1 MDKFGSEVCF
11 FRKYQV
17 IQKDKKWQGNRHFL
31 GKYTK
36 KITYNRGKINRG
48 EPPFLH
54 AYFEIQEESCYKKCS
69 SEQIFP
75 VANSINR
82 FREDWVT
89 RKYKSC
95 YKRRSTAVEK
105 MYEQEKKENR
115 VKGME
120 N

>member
-1 MDKFGSEVCF
+1 
-11 FRKYQV
+11 
-17 IQKDKKWQGNRHFL
+17 
-31 GKYTK
+31 
-36 KITYNRGKINRG
+36 
-48 EPPFLH
+48 
-54 AYFEIQEESCYKKCS
+54 EIQEESCYKKCS
-69 SEQIFP
+69 SEQIFA

-95 YKRRSTAVEK
+95 YKRSSTVVEK

-115 VKGME
+115 VEGME